1 MKKIVSFVCAALCC
15 VAMNAQL
22 VTSRS
27 VSVSTVSAPKAPS
40 RTTWMVRL
48 GLATNNVV
56 SEELDDISAK
66 IGYTFGF
73 EFNKSMGRR
82 GAYWGM
88 DFTLASRG
96 CDVDEY
102 FEDCKFKLHSIQWA
116 PFTFGWKI
124 DLGHDLRLD
133 PHIGVFG
140 GYDFAGKFTDGDE
153 DIKIGDFDELEEIFD
168 ATFNRFDIG
177 IKTGVGLWYK
187 KFNIDFT
194 YQRGFVPVF
203 DFSDA
208 DYNVYQSNFWIR
220 AAYAF

>member
-27 VSVSTVSAPKAPS
+27 VSVSTAPKAPS

-48 GLATNNVV
+48 GLATNNFVG
-56 SEELDDISAK
+56 EHADDLGAK

-73 EFNKSMGRR
+73 EFNKSMGQR

-88 DFTLASRG
+88 DFTFASRG
-96 CDVDEY
+96 YSFDEDGY
-102 FEDCKFKLHSIQWA
+102 EEKLKLHEFQWA

-124 DLGHDLRLD
+124 PVANSIAID
-133 PHIGVFG
+133 PHVGIFAAG
-140 GYDFAGKFTDGDE
+140 DIAGKWTFKEDGETE
-153 DIKIGDFDELEEIFD
+153 DVKIGDIDDL
-168 ATFNRFDIG
+168 RRYDIG
-177 IKTGVGLWYK
+177 MKIGVGVWFK
-187 KFNIDFT
+187 NKFNVDLT

-203 DFSDA
+203 DVDDS

>member
-27 VSVSTVSAPKAPS
+27 VSVSTAPKAPS

-48 GLATNNVV
+48 GLATNNFVGG
-56 SEELDDISAK
+56 EDADELGAK

-73 EFNKSMGRR
+73 EFNKSMGQR

-88 DFTLASRG
+88 DFTFASRG
-96 CDVDEY
+96 YSFDEDGY
-102 FEDCKFKLHSIQWA
+102 EEKLKLHEFQWA

-124 DLGHDLRLD
+124 PVANSIAID
-133 PHIGVFG
+133 PHVGLFIAG
-140 GYDFAGKFTDGDE
+140 DIAGKLTSKYDGESLD
-153 DIKIGDFDELEEIFD
+153 DVTIGNMDGL
-168 ATFNRFDIG
+168 NRFDAGLKI
-177 IKTGVGLWYK
+177 GVGVWFK
-187 KFNIDFT
+187 NKFNVDLT

-203 DFSDA
+203 DVDDS